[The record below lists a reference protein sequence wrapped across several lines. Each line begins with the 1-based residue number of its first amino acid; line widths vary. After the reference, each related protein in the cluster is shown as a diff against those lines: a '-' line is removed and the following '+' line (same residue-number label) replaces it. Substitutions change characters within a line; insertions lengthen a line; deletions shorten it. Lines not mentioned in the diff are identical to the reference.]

1 MGTASVDGGDPVQG
15 VELLEKEISAI
26 NLASAAAGAYEKYT
40 LDVDRQL
47 AESRA
52 VATARGSQPDCRC
65 GLRPRKFASGIGQIL
80 NEASIKTIAL
90 SQKINANQFSL
101 LFSVLR

>member
-1 MGTASVDGGDPVQG
+1 M
-15 VELLEKEISAI
+15 ELLEKEISAI

-52 VATARGSQPDCRC
+52 VAAARGSQPDCRC
-65 GLRPRKFASGIGQIL
+65 DYARESSRLVSGRFLAKPR
-80 NEASIKTIAL
+80 
-90 SQKINANQFSL
+90 
-101 LFSVLR
+101 

>member
-1 MGTASVDGGDPVQG
+1 M
-15 VELLEKEISAI
+15 ELLEKEISAI

-52 VATARGSQPDCRC
+52 VATAS
-65 GLRPRKFASGIGQIL
+65 
-80 NEASIKTIAL
+80 AL
-90 SQKINANQFSL
+90 SQIAHAD
-101 LFSVLR
+101 